1 MKIEV
6 GKTYNLVNKSRW
18 DFVDV
23 EVFLPVDDDLLD
35 KGNGVNIQTEWKSGE
50 LQVTIK
56 NEDEAEMLQQIVD
69 HEVEL
74 CHSDFEECDTQSTY
88 SGNSY
93 FVFHPGWT
101 EEAKEKL
108 EADWEA
114 RSDDLFDRLEFL
126 EEIGYEADYIE
137 TYISNGVEIEEW
149 VDEAE

>member
-6 GKTYNLVNKSRW
+6 GKTYNLVNK
-18 DFVDV
+18 
-23 EVFLPVDDDLLD
+23 
-35 KGNGVNIQTEWKSGE
+35 N
-50 LQVTIK
+50 
-56 NEDEAEMLQQIVD
+56 
-69 HEVEL
+69 
-74 CHSDFEECDTQSTY
+74 SDFEECDTQSTY

-101 EEAKEKL
+101 KEAIEKL